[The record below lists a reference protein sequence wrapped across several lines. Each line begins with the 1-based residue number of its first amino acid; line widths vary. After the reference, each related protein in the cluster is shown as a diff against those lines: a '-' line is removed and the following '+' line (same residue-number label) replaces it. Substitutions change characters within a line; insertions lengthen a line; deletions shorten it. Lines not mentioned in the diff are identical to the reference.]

1 MEPTR
6 ADAGNRVPVTQRAG
20 DPLLRGRVLLIGI
33 EQHEGGF
40 HDEEIIVLRNG
51 RTIPSDG
58 RHRVTVFNHFI
69 SSEEMV
75 MADKSG
81 DLYGM

>member
-6 ADAGNRVPVTQRAG
+6 ADAGNRVPVTQRA
-20 DPLLRGRVLLIGI
+20 
-33 EQHEGGF
+33 

-81 DLYGM
+81 DLTTLPAKLGVHF